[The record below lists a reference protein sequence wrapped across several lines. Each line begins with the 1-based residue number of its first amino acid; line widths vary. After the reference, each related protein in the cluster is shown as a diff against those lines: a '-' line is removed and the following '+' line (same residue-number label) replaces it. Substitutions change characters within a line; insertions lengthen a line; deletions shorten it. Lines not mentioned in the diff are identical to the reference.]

1 MKTKLHI
8 VVALFFGITYTC
20 FAQDSPNSKRLVP
33 TLNGHSFLT
42 SSILKSSFVNTSLQA
57 NLGFGTAADVKIPG
71 IIIGQEEIF
80 GFEGN
85 ILFFDMGFSD
95 SAIYYYEKALKMN
108 PLNEDVKN
116 NLVFARRL
124 ALDNIEELP
133 KTVFQRINKNVL
145 QKLSYNQ
152 WAIVVVVFS
161 ILGSLLF
168 LLFYFAS
175 SPSKKRFYFVTS
187 SLSFVLLIFS
197 FLITYNQYSLSR
209 NNKVAI
215 IFAEKTEVRNAPTLN
230 SEEVFTLHEGTKVIV
245 LDAIDNWKK
254 IKLADGKLGWI
265 ISEEIKEL

>member
-1 MKTKLHI
+1 MLI
-8 VVALFFGITYTC
+8 IANSVVAQNTEELFKSANDLYKNDKLEEAIELYKKIETKG
-20 FAQDSPNSKRLVP
+20 LV
-33 TLNGHSFLT
+33 
-42 SSILKSSFVNTSLQA
+42 SSELFY
-57 NLGFGTAADVKIPG
+57 NLGNSYYKLNKVGP
-71 IIIGQEEIF
+71 
-80 GFEGN
+80 
-85 ILFFDMGFSD
+85 S
-95 SAIYYYEKALKMN
+95 IYYYEKALKMN